1 MSDNFGSTEKRNYDL
16 ICSALKAQPV
26 SNEFLDSYIA
36 LMGKLSDISDGLK
49 RRETADSYL
58 DLCCL
63 EPLVNNL
70 VPYEF
75 LSRVL
80 SEMRHVVSNPKLF
93 SRKRCAVGGGFS
105 SGKSSF
111 INSFMLSGTTRL
123 ATAIKPTT
131 ALPCFV
137 MSGNEPAISGV
148 SPHFG
153 VFSLPRELY
162 KGIDHTL
169 LATLPFNIKKI
180 ISYITVETPLDETL
194 FEHISLIDTPGY
206 DAAALGT
213 SSEDIEI
220 AKKSVAD
227 ADCLIWVI
235 GLDANGT
242 VKDSDLSILEDLD
255 FGRDKSRPLYVVAN
269 KAELKTPSQLEEILD
284 NFEEV
289 LDDSGLQ
296 FAGIS
301 AYSSNLRKE
310 YLCRKLALKD
320 FFAQQNQQSADY
332 NGQWKDWINKAF
344 GLYITAIQKQS
355 DISKTNVNLI
365 ENLKMDAMKYNISEN
380 PFSLCLQ
387 YATKDLLQYFSEI
400 DNIDRRMNAVI
411 SLRDRF
417 MECIDNFC
425 KSVDITISS
434 EKMFC
439 ICCGN
444 ELSPETE
451 VCPVCSMH
459 QTREIKICRNCGTEN
474 RPNAEFCSRCGSLLR
489 NL

>member
-1 MSDNFGSTEKRNYDL
+1 MSDNIEIIEKSNYDL
-16 ICSALKAQPV
+16 ICSALKAQPS
-26 SNEFLDSYIA
+26 SNEFIENYIA
-36 LMGKLSDISDGLK
+36 LIGKLSDISEGLK
-49 RRETADSYL
+49 KREKADTYL
-58 DLCCL
+58 DLCYM

-70 VPYEF
+70 IPYEF
-75 LSRVL
+75 LNRVL
-80 SEMRHVVSNPKLF
+80 SEMRCVVSNPKLF
-93 SRKRCAVGGGFS
+93 NRKRCAVGGGFS

-137 MSGNEPAISGV
+137 MSGSEPTISGV

-162 KGIDHTL
+162 KGIDHNL

-180 ISYITVETPLDETL
+180 ISYITVETPLDEKL

-213 SSEDIEI
+213 SSDDIKT
-220 AKKSVAD
+220 AKKSLAN

-242 VKDSDLSILEDLD
+242 VKDSDLSILEDLE
-255 FGRDKSRPLYVVAN
+255 FGHDRSRPLYVVAN
-269 KAELKTPSQLEEILD
+269 KAELKTPAQLEEILD

-289 LDDSGLQ
+289 LDDSELH

-310 YLCRKLALKD
+310 FLYRKLSLRD
-320 FFAQQNQQSADY
+320 FFVQQNQQSADY
-332 NGQWKDWINKAF
+332 NGKWKDWINKAF

-355 DISKTNVNLI
+355 DISKTNVALI
-365 ENLKMDAMKYNISEN
+365 ENLKMDALKYNISEN
-380 PFSLCLQ
+380 TFSMCLQ
-387 YATKDLLQYFSEI
+387 NATQGLLDYFSQI
-400 DNIDRRMNAVI
+400 DNIDQRMNMVI

-417 MECIDNFC
+417 TECVDDFC
-425 KSVDITISS
+425 KSVDITIFP

-439 ICCGN
+439 ISCGN
-444 ELSPETE
+444 ELSIETE
-451 VCPVCSMH
+451 VCPVCCMH
-459 QTREIKICRNCGTEN
+459 QTKEIKICRYCGMEN
-474 RPNAEFCSRCGSLLR
+474 RPNAEFCLSCGSLLR